1 MAEADRQRW
10 EERWRARA
18 GGPGSAE
25 PFLQAQVAALR
36 PGAVL
41 DVAAGAG
48 ANALLLARRGF
59 AVTALDIA
67 PTALAKL
74 AAAAAAEGLDIARCQ
89 ADLDDP
95 AALDGLGPFDDLV
108 VIRYGPTPP
117 QWQRLVACL
126 RPGGILLLCSFGI
139 AQAERTGFPRAWC
152 LVREEV
158 AQALGPAMACLEWHG
173 FEQAGDA
180 LEGSL
185 WRKTRSQHPRRGRAA
200 G

>member
-1 MAEADRQRW
+1 MTAADRERW
-10 EERWRARA
+10 EARWQARA
-18 GGPGSAE
+18 GGPGQPE
-25 PFLQAQVAALR
+25 PFLAQRLAELE
-36 PGAVL
+36 PGRVL

-67 PTALAKL
+67 PSALARL
-74 AAAAAAEGLDIARCQ
+74 SAAAAAEGLEIARRA
-89 ADLDDP
+89 ADLDHP
-95 AALDGLGPFDDLV
+95 AALDGLEAFDDLV

-117 QWQRLVACL
+117 QWQRLLGCL

-139 AQAERTGFPRAWC
+139 AQAERTGFSRTYC

-158 AQALGPAMACLEWHG
+158 AQALGPAMACLAWHG
-173 FEQAGDA
+173 FEQAGQA

-185 WRKTRSQHPRRGRAA
+185 WRKA
-200 G
+200 GS